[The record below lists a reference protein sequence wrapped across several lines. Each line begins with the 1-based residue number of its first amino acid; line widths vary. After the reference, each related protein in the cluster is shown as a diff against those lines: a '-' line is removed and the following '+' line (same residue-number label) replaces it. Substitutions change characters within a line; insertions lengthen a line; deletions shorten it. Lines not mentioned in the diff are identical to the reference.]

1 MMMLDECGHAMRIE
15 GGGGV
20 GGPGYAGATT
30 PRTPKHQDVK
40 ERQQLTFIL
49 AYEIAAPRLGKNRRK
64 HDRSIGG
71 KQ

>member
-15 GGGGV
+15 GGGGGV

-49 AYEIAAPRLGKNRRK
+49 ACEIAAL
-64 HDRSIGG
+64 
-71 KQ
+71 